1 MTQAADTQAS
11 SELSRKIQL
20 LQAKLS
26 SESKTVAELTKG
38 NKALK
43 QVGESVFCTLIWY
56 HCLFVSAASLVCCQF
71 SLSVFTN
78 PFHKDI

>member
-1 MTQAADTQAS
+1 MSQAADTQAS

-26 SESKTVAELTKG
+26 SESKTVTELTKG

-43 QVGESVFCTLIWY
+43 QVLVGGKCVLHIWY
-56 HCLFVSAASLVCCQF
+56 HLSVFVSATS
-71 SLSVFTN
+71 
-78 PFHKDI
+78 